1 MIPEDILTETELCPI
16 AECWTRKG
24 LETWLR
30 GHNIP
35 FVVSRSGW
43 ARVHRKALE
52 HAMGVHAAPVV
63 SAKPIDLDI
72 NFDTL
77 R

>member
-1 MIPEDILTETELCPI
+1 MIPEDILTEAELCPI
-16 AECWTRKG
+16 AEHWTRAG
-24 LETWLR
+24 LEKWLR
-30 GHNIP
+30 AHTIP

-52 HAMGVHAAPVV
+52 RAMGVNVDPVV
-63 SAKPIDLDI
+63 QAGKPAVEI
-72 NFDTL
+72 NFDAI